1 MSTGWEWWRP
11 HDGGWLKGGG
21 DEPTVWS
28 PTPPLTPRGA
38 VRPYLPYEVNPG
50 WTAKEIVEVDRL
62 EVVVDM
68 VRAEFVDQVTRQV
81 FAEMLRTAETPM
93 RSRADVQV
101 AKLEVQIVQEQ
112 VEKPVVT
119 LAGKH
124 VEVSEDCETLVPG
137 VPCRQCGHRSG

>member
-68 VRAEFVDQVTRQV
+68 VVLGHHEEARRRLRARHHRRAYMYRARRHVEARWVAITHEERLLTLPGFGPDHFVLPR
-81 FAEMLRTAETPM
+81 ELH
-93 RSRADVQV
+93 
-101 AKLEVQIVQEQ
+101 
-112 VEKPVVT
+112 
-119 LAGKH
+119 AGKTH
-124 VEVSEDCETLVPG
+124 PLWPSPVTPRDML
-137 VPCRQCGHRSG
+137 